1 MLVFGWICMIVLML
15 LGLLLLGILTGPFII
30 AKIRTFAYRVKRYI
44 DDENQDIEKRS
55 EERKHRDEIK
65 RQKDF
70 ELANKKLDAKL
81 NKVDKQIKLQTEKLK
96 LAEKLKRQTAM
107 EKDELNEQSLI
118 SQLEIEEPSIEE
130 EE

>member
-44 DDENQDIEKRS
+44 DDEKQDIEKRS

>member
-118 SQLEIEEPSIEE
+118 SQLEIEEPSIE
-130 EE
+130 

>member
-44 DDENQDIEKRS
+44 DDEKQDIEKRS

-96 LAEKLKRQTAM
+96 LAEKLKRQTTM